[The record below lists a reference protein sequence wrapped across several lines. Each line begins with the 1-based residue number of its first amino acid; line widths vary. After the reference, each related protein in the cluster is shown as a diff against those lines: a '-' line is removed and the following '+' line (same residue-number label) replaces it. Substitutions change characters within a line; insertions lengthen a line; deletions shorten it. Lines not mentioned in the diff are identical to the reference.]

1 MMTLEEHMASFDFP
15 SGHAQFF
22 SVYTGFKTYT
32 YTYMHIGM
40 KFV

>member
-15 SGHAQFF
+15 SGNAQVF

-32 YTYMHIGM
+32 YMHIGM